1 MRAEPRPPVARA
13 LRAAFAVA
21 AFAFAV
27 PAAGET
33 LDRIAA
39 VVDDEI
45 VTHRELDDAVRRLR
59 RMLRERRT
67 EPPSPKVL
75 AAQALQE
82 LIIKKL
88 QLQEAARRGVVVTE
102 PQLDR
107 AMEDLAKRNR
117 MTLAELKVQVEKEGG
132 SYAELREDLRAQMI
146 IAQLRQR
153 EVTDKIEVTEQ
164 EIRDFLTERNVEFEY
179 RFARVALALP
189 GSETGLDRARAW
201 FRSLRDTAAGGDF
214 AEAFREMRR
223 RVAPPEEDPEEDPE
237 EGDEEQE
244 ERFDARFK
252 DMGWRYTEELP
263 RALANRAARMGVGAF
278 SPLIKTAKALYLFR
292 LEGKRDAGQPA
303 TVERQYHA
311 RHILMQTN
319 AMDTDAVVRRR
330 LARIK
335 KRLQDGGDF
344 ARYAREYSQ
353 DPGSSFKGGE
363 LGWVSPQSMVPA
375 FAEKLQ
381 SSAKDEIVGPFK
393 SSFGWHL
400 LQVSGVR
407 EHDVGN
413 ETWRRRAVA
422 EIRRKKSDE
431 EVRAWLLRLRERR
444 YVDIRL

>member
-1 MRAEPRPPVARA
+1 MRAEPQSPATRT
-13 LRAAFAVA
+13 LRAAFGIVFGA
-21 AFAFAV
+21 AFAVLAGAFAA

-33 LDRIAA
+33 LDGIAA

-45 VTHRELDDAVRRLR
+45 VTQRELDDAVRRLR

-67 EPPSPKVL
+67 EPPPPKVL

-88 QLQEAARRGVVVTE
+88 QLQEAARRGIVVTE

-107 AMEDLAKRNR
+107 ALEDLAEGNR

-132 SYAELREDLRAQMI
+132 SYAGLREDLRAQMI

-164 EIRDFLTERNVEFEY
+164 EIRDFLAERNVEFEY
-179 RFARVALALP
+179 RFARVALARP
-189 GSETGLDRARAW
+189 QTEAGLARARAW
-201 FRSLRDTAAGGDF
+201 FRSLRDRAAGDDF
-214 AEAFREMRR
+214 AEAFEEMRR
-223 RVAPPEEDPEEDPE
+223 RAAPSEEDA
-237 EGDEEQE
+237 GEQE

-252 DMGWRYTEELP
+252 DLGWRYAEELP
-263 RALANRAARMGVGAF
+263 GPLASRATRMRVGAF
-278 SPLIKTAKALYLFR
+278 SPLIKTAKGLYLFR
-292 LEGKRDAGQPA
+292 LVGKRDADQPGA
-303 TVERQYHA
+303 VERQYHA

-319 AMDTDAVVRRR
+319 AMDTDAVVRGK

-335 KRLQDGGDF
+335 RRLEDGADF
-344 ARYAREYSQ
+344 SEYARRYSQ

-363 LGWVSPQSMVPA
+363 LGWVSPKSMVPA

-381 SSAKDEIVGPFK
+381 SSARDEIVGPFQ
-393 SSFGWHL
+393 SAFGWHL

-413 ETWRRRAVA
+413 ETWRRRAVT